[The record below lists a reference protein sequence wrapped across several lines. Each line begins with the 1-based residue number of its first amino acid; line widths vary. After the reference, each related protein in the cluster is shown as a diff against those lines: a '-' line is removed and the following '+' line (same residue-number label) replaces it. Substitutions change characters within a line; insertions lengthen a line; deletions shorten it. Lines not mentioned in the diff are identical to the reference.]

1 MKSRETARV
10 DWPTGEVW
18 EGGQERRPQK
28 GPRRDPERTQK
39 GTQKEARKRTR
50 GAELVK
56 KETLGG
62 GQATGGNGAGQAR
75 ERSAETGEATRTG
88 RNQAI
93 SRSLGKA
100 KEEKGASK
108 TMRGSGRAKRTQR
121 RKPTSGSQEAE
132 TEGRRGRDT
141 PNGCRKSQLKPRG
154 GKLAD
159 SE

>member
-1 MKSRETARV
+1 M
-10 DWPTGEVW
+10 
-18 EGGQERRPQK
+18 GGRPRK
-28 GPRRDPERTQK
+28 TTLRDPE

>member
-28 GPRRDPERTQK
+28 GPRRDPE

-121 RKPTSGSQEAE
+121 RKPTGGSQEAE
-132 TEGRRGRDT
+132 TEGGYRRDT
-141 PNGCRKSQLKPRG
+141 PKRLSEESTEAERRKTG
-154 GKLAD
+154 
-159 SE
+159 

>member
-1 MKSRETARV
+1 M

-39 GTQKEARKRTR
+39 GARKRTR

-62 GQATGGNGAGQAR
+62 GQATGGTGAGQAR

-93 SRSLGKA
+93 SRSLGTA

-132 TEGRRGRDT
+132 ADERKPGGGNRREAQARHPKRLSEESTEAERRKAG
-141 PNGCRKSQLKPRG
+141 
-154 GKLAD
+154 
-159 SE
+159 

>member
-1 MKSRETARV
+1 MN
-10 DWPTGEVW
+10 WPTGEVW

-28 GPRRDPERTQK
+28 GPRRDPE

-75 ERSAETGEATRTG
+75 ERSAETGEAMRTG
-88 RNQAI
+88 RNQVI

-108 TMRGSGRAKRTQR
+108 TRRGSGRAKRTQR

-132 TEGRRGRDT
+132 ADERKPGGGNRREARARHPKRLSEESTEAERRKAG
-141 PNGCRKSQLKPRG
+141 
-154 GKLAD
+154 
-159 SE
+159 

>member
-1 MKSRETARV
+1 MGGRPRKTT
-10 DWPTGEVW
+10 P
-18 EGGQERRPQK
+18 EGTQK
-28 GPRRDPERTQK
+28 GPRRDPE

-75 ERSAETGEATRTG
+75 ERFAETGEATRTG

-108 TMRGSGRAKRTQR
+108 TRRGSGRAKRTQR

>member
-10 DWPTGEVW
+10 NWPTGEVW
-18 EGGQERRPQK
+18 EGGQERRPEK
-28 GPRRDPERTQK
+28 GPRRDPE

-62 GQATGGNGAGQAR
+62 GQATGENGAGQAR
-75 ERSAETGEATRTG
+75 ERSAETGE
-88 RNQAI
+88 AI

-108 TMRGSGRAKRTQR
+108 TRRGSGRAKRTQR
-121 RKPTSGSQEAE
+121 RKPGGGNRREARARHPKRLSEESTEAE
-132 TEGRRGRDT
+132 RRKAG
-141 PNGCRKSQLKPRG
+141 
-154 GKLAD
+154 
-159 SE
+159 